1 MEEKVDYEF
10 VEHNWKKYPIQA
22 LAYKFELSPFKFMQ
36 LIRKKG
42 ICKEECNLLKLN
54 I

>member
-10 VEHNWKKYPIQA
+10 VEHNWKKYHIQA
-22 LAYKFELSPFKFMQ
+22 LAYKFELSPFKFMK